1 MWADLEDIA
10 SHVEW
15 MEDAVSIRFR
25 GRQRR
30 GVGTEFDCVTQVGP
44 VRLTD
49 LMQITEWRANH
60 TMGVR
65 HVGLVR
71 GVGRF
76 RLRRARGGRTR
87 FSWEER
93 LVFPWWLGGPLGGI
107 VGAPVLR
114 RIWRQNLRN
123 LAARFS

>member
-1 MWADLEDIA
+1 VWADLENIA

-25 GRQRR
+25 GHQRR
-30 GVGTEFDCVTQVGP
+30 GVGTEFDCITKVGP

-71 GVGRF
+71 GAGRF

-93 LVFPWWLGGPLGGI
+93 LVFPWWLGGPIGGI

-114 RIWRQNLRN
+114 RIWRKNLRN